1 MSYTLWTNLRLAPG
15 ADPAHAVEDACL
27 VEQDGRIAWLGPRA
41 HLPAQW
47 SGPDQEHELGGRW
60 VTPGLIDCHTHLVY
74 GGNRAEEFAL
84 RLAGASYEEIARQG
98 GGIVSSVRA
107 TRALDEETLLA
118 QSLRRLDALLDEGVT
133 AIEIKSG
140 YGLDLESERKMLRV
154 ARRLGELR
162 PVTVR
167 TTFLGAHAL
176 PPEYAG
182 RPDDYLNLVCEDMMP
197 ALAAE
202 GLIDAVD
209 VFCERIAFDL
219 PQSERVFQAAR
230 TLGLPVKMHAEQLS
244 NLGGSRL
251 ASRYRALS
259 ADHLEYLD
267 EAGVLAMKQAG
278 TVAVLLPGAFY
289 FLRERQLPP
298 IELLRRHGVP
308 MALST
313 DSNPGTSPCASLLL
327 VLNMASTLFRLT
339 VPEALAG
346 VTRHAARAL
355 GDPDITGELKPG
367 ARADFVAWDVDSLAE
382 LVYWLGLPRCA
393 LVVRHGRI
401 SRDLRKGAA

>member
-1 MSYTLWTNLRLAPG
+1 
-15 ADPAHAVEDACL
+15 
-27 VEQDGRIAWLGPRA
+27 
-41 HLPAQW
+41 
-47 SGPDQEHELGGRW
+47 
-60 VTPGLIDCHTHLVY
+60 
-74 GGNRAEEFAL
+74 
-84 RLAGASYEEIARQG
+84 
-98 GGIVSSVRA
+98 
-107 TRALDEETLLA
+107 
-118 QSLRRLDALLDEGVT
+118 T

-140 YGLDLESERKMLRV
+140 YGLDLDSERKMLRV

-176 PPEYAG
+176 PPEYTG
-182 RPDDYLNLVCEDMMP
+182 RSDDYLNLVCEDMMP

-244 NLGGSRL
+244 NLGGSVL

-298 IELLRRHGVP
+298 IELLRRRGVP
-308 MALST
+308 MPWST
-313 DSNPGTSPCASLLL
+313 DRAPGTPPCA
-327 VLNMASTLFRLT
+327 T
-339 VPEALAG
+339 
-346 VTRHAARAL
+346 
-355 GDPDITGELKPG
+355 
-367 ARADFVAWDVDSLAE
+367 
-382 LVYWLGLPRCA
+382 PR
-393 LVVRHGRI
+393 
-401 SRDLRKGAA
+401 